1 MIDLLIPRQAYD
13 LICADA
19 VARIPRESCGLLI
32 GSGSDVITVD
42 QAVISENL
50 GDGVDRF
57 LIDPQL
63 QFDWMRKL
71 RGHRLR
77 VVGHFHSH
85 PNGVCEPSAND
96 LEMAID
102 PELIWVIAAVTES
115 RVAEVKA
122 FQFVTP
128 GPRFAPINLRLIEH
142 EVPATAAD

>member
-1 MIDLLIPRQAYD
+1 MTDLLIPRHAYD
-13 LICADA
+13 VICADA
-19 VARIPRESCGLLI
+19 VERLPRESCGLLI
-32 GSGSDVITVD
+32 GLGRDVITVD
-42 QAVISENL
+42 QAVISKNL
-50 GDGVDRF
+50 ADGVDRF

-71 RGHRLR
+71 RGHSLR

-102 PELIWVIAAVTES
+102 PDLIWVIAAVAES

-122 FQFVTP
+122 FQLFTP
-128 GPRFAPINLRLIEH
+128 GPRFVPINLRLIEH